1 MPLVSFCKTPGCPNR
16 ADYADYW
23 CYGCLQKLKAEHGK
37 AQQAVDQFAAWST
50 PETSPRAKTIDPVLI
65 SDDVLRLFLL
75 DPKNRTRVKDLMLTP
90 GDDLLL
96 QSVAKGHNTSSKI
109 AGLSD
114 TSVQSISL
122 RLTNLRQRGYLS
134 RVEVPQ
140 ETGGYE
146 WLYTNVYKQ
155 KGADDGQQL

>member
-16 ADYADYW
+16 ADYAGAW
-23 CYGCLQKLKAEHGK
+23 CFGCFQRLKAECRTP
-37 AQQAVDQFAAWST
+37 DQFSAWNV
-50 PETSPRAKTIDPVLI
+50 PETSARAKTIDPVLI

-134 RVEVPQ
+134 RVSVPQ
-140 ETGGYE
+140 ESGGYE
-146 WLYTNVYKQ
+146 WVYTNVYKQ
-155 KGADDGQQL
+155 KGADDGQQP

>member
-1 MPLVSFCKTPGCPNR
+1 MTPIYKCLSDGCT
-16 ADYADYW
+16 
-23 CYGCLQKLKAEHGK
+23 K
-37 AQQAVDQFAAWST
+37 AVDRPGRACGRCARGHS
-50 PETSPRAKTIDPVLI
+50 PETKIIDPVLI

-134 RVEVPQ
+134 RVSVPQ
-140 ETGGYE
+140 ESGGYE
-146 WLYTNVYKQ
+146 WVYTNVYKQ
-155 KGADDGQQL
+155 KGADDGQQP